1 MLPAALLGPFAAVVI
16 DKYRRERV
24 LLAAA
29 LLQAVALGGAAVVV
43 ARGLSPA
50 PAYLFVATATLA
62 LTLFRPAL
70 AAVLPSVCT
79 TATELTSANV
89 ARVGL
94 DALSALL
101 GPLIAGLLIDPVGIG
116 GVFGVAAAAA
126 ACAALLIIPVEYE
139 APPRI
144 AGVIASRALRSAAEG
159 IVMIA
164 RTRALRLLAGLGF
177 AQTFTRG
184 CLSVFSVVV
193 ALQLLGLPDS
203 GVGVLTAGL
212 GIGAVVGSFAASLLI
227 RSSGFGRWLAVG
239 VALWG
244 LPLVALAAV
253 SNEVETVV
261 LLAVVGVANVI
272 VDLAYFTLLPW
283 LVPDE
288 MMGRVFASDEA
299 LVTIGVAVGA
309 VVAPGLIDLFG
320 IRDALI
326 VAGLVGPIAA
336 LIALPGLRALD
347 AQMRVAGD
355 KVLLLQRVGM
365 LAPLPLAT
373 ITQLAAHATN
383 EVAMPG
389 TIVVREASCGDD
401 FYVIVD
407 GRAEVLVDSA
417 QVRELGPTECFG
429 EIAALTGSRRTS
441 TVRARTPLTM
451 LRFSG
456 PHFIRAVSGYTPSGA
471 AASSLIQERL
481 QHAVSS
487 AAASPPSPLP
497 PNEPGQ
503 DASVRR

>member
-1 MLPAALLGPFAAVVI
+1 
-16 DKYRRERV
+16 
-24 LLAAA
+24 
-29 LLQAVALGGAAVVV
+29 
-43 ARGLSPA
+43 
-50 PAYLFVATATLA
+50 
-62 LTLFRPAL
+62 
-70 AAVLPSVCT
+70 
-79 TATELTSANV
+79 
-89 ARVGL
+89 
-94 DALSALL
+94 
-101 GPLIAGLLIDPVGIG
+101 
-116 GVFGVAAAAA
+116 
-126 ACAALLIIPVEYE
+126 
-139 APPRI
+139 
-144 AGVIASRALRSAAEG
+144 
-159 IVMIA
+159 
-164 RTRALRLLAGLGF
+164 
-177 AQTFTRG
+177 
-184 CLSVFSVVV
+184 
-193 ALQLLGLPDS
+193 
-203 GVGVLTAGL
+203 
-212 GIGAVVGSFAASLLI
+212 
-227 RSSGFGRWLAVG
+227 
-239 VALWG
+239 
-244 LPLVALAAV
+244 
-253 SNEVETVV
+253 
-261 LLAVVGVANVI
+261 
-272 VDLAYFTLLPW
+272 
-283 LVPDE
+283 
-288 MMGRVFASDEA
+288 
-299 LVTIGVAVGA
+299 

-441 TVRARTPLTM
+441 TVRARTSLTM
-451 LRFSG
+451 LRFAG

-481 QHAVSS
+481 QYAVSS